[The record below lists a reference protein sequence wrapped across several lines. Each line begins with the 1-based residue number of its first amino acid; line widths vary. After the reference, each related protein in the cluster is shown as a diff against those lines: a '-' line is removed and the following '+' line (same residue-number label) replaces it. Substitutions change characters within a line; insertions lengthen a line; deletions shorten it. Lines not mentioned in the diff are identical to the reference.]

1 LIIANGA
8 LWYAMARTVLVTIK
22 PNAKSAT
29 VRRLSDS
36 ELRVTVRAPA
46 EDGKANRA
54 LIELLAEYFCVP
66 KSAIKIVRG
75 QFARKKLLTIGE

>member
-1 LIIANGA
+1 
-8 LWYAMARTVLVTIK
+8 MARRLSVTVK

-29 VRRLSDS
+29 ITKLSDT
-36 ELRVTVRAPA
+36 EYRVSVHAPA

-54 LIELLAEYFCVP
+54 VIELLAEYFCVP

-75 QFARKKLLTIGE
+75 QFARKKWVEIGA

>member
-1 LIIANGA
+1 
-8 LWYAMARTVLVTIK
+8 MTVK

-29 VRRLSDS
+29 ITKLSDT
-36 ELRVTVRAPA
+36 EYRVSVHAPA

-54 LIELLAEYFCVP
+54 VIELLAEYFCVP

-75 QFARKKLLTIGE
+75 QFARKKWVEIGE

>member
-1 LIIANGA
+1 
-8 LWYAMARTVLVTIK
+8 MARSLSVTVK

-29 VRRLSDS
+29 ITKLSDT
-36 ELRVTVRAPA
+36 EYRVSVHAPA

-54 LIELLAEYFCVP
+54 VIELLAEYFGVP

-75 QFARKKLLTIGE
+75 QFARKKWVEIGE

>member
-1 LIIANGA
+1 
-8 LWYAMARTVLVTIK
+8 MTVK

-29 VRRLSDS
+29 ITKLSDT
-36 ELRVTVRAPA
+36 EYRVSVHAPA

-54 LIELLAEYFCVP
+54 VIELLAEYFGVP

-75 QFARKKLLTIGE
+75 QFARKKWVEIGE

>member
-1 LIIANGA
+1 
-8 LWYAMARTVLVTIK
+8 MARRLSVTVK

-29 VRRLSDS
+29 ITKLSDT
-36 ELRVTVRAPA
+36 EYRVSVHAPA

-54 LIELLAEYFCVP
+54 VIELLAEYFCVP

-75 QFARKKLLTIGE
+75 QFARKKWVEIGE